1 MKMKLLNSSTAG
13 LLLVTGLLG
22 LGGCSSSYNAGEH
35 RAQLVEQKYER
46 EVEKRE
52 DTLDSI
58 PDWFLEPMK
67 SDEAGFYGV
76 GMGQSVDLMSALRMA
91 ELNTQMK
98 LAGNV
103 SQLISAQEK
112 MYNKAITQNAG
123 RVLETSLNS
132 FINEMDVAGTEFD
145 RKVVTSVG
153 DEYIVYMRGY
163 LPVKE
168 IKAAQEALRFAE
180 NLEIDKEDEAAELML
195 RVERAKAE
203 AIRKQRIAKE
213 EAKALAEARAAR
225 IVEREQINQQIASEH

>member
-1 MKMKLLNSSTAG
+1 MKLFNSNTVG
-13 LLLVTGLLG
+13 LLIITGALS

-35 RAQLVEQKYER
+35 QAELAEQKYER

-52 DTLDSI
+52 DTIESI

-112 MYNKAITQNAG
+112 MYNKAISGTAG
-123 RVLETSLNS
+123 RVLESSLNS

-153 DEYIVYMRGY
+153 GEYIAYMRGY
-163 LPVKE
+163 LPVKK

-180 NLEIDKEDEAAELML
+180 SLNIDKEDEAAELML
-195 RVERAKAE
+195 RVSRAKAE
-203 AIRKQRIAKE
+203 AAREQRLAEQK
-213 EAKALAEARAAR
+213 AKALAEARAAR
-225 IVEREQINQQIASEH
+225 IVEREQINQQIASGK